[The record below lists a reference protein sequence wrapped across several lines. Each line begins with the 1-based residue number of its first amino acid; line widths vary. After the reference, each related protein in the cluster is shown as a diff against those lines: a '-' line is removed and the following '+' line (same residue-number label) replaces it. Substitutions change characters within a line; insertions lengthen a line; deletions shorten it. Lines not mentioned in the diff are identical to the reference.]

1 MFSVGSISPKESTYS
16 CEKPNGNWS
25 RRECPKNTWFNLR
38 RSLGQTSPS
47 LAAFGSG
54 QAAAWKMFSV
64 IERKPPIDSQDESG
78 MTLPAVKG
86 DIQLSTVHFS
96 YPARPDVQIFK

>member
-1 MFSVGSISPKESTYS
+1 
-16 CEKPNGNWS
+16 
-25 RRECPKNTWFNLR
+25 
-38 RSLGQTSPS
+38 
-47 LAAFGSG
+47 
-54 QAAAWKMFSV
+54 MFSV

-86 DIQLSTVHFS
+86 DIQLSNVHFS